1 MTIGYSISF
10 SHLASRLSSKKL
22 LQSCS
27 HSAEA
32 QSLQQLATL
41 QSQVARLNGD
51 IYWLGWLGCEYV
63 LFEFQGIPMV
73 VITCK

>member
-51 IYWLGWLGCEYV
+51 IYWLGCEYV